1 MIRKDLS
8 VKQLH
13 FYSICSLIKVEKILY
28 LCGKDMVQKNDLH
41 HWDNSHLKNA
51 IILILCALKNQ
62 IYLVYDGCVPV
73 ATYQVKINGGK
84 WISQKLAVL
93 PEAFRQGIG
102 SFCVEE
108 CERQA
113 IDLGCHSVIYEVYDK
128 NVRAL
133 KFFQNN
139 GYREVG
145 RTQTLKYQEIVVEKV
160 LQ

>member
-28 LCGKDMVQKNDLH
+28 LCGKEMAQKNDLH
-41 HWDNSHLKNA
+41 HWDNSHFKNA
-51 IILILCALKNQ
+51 IIVVLCALKNH
-62 IYLVYDGCVPV
+62 IYLVHNGCAPV
-73 ATYQVKINGGK
+73 ATFQVKKNGDK
-84 WISQKLAVL
+84 LICQKLAVL
-93 PEAFRQGIG
+93 PELSRQGFG

-113 IDLGCHSVIYEVYDK
+113 IDLGCRSVIYEVYDK

-145 RTQTLKYQEIVVEKV
+145 RIQTLKYQEIVVEKV